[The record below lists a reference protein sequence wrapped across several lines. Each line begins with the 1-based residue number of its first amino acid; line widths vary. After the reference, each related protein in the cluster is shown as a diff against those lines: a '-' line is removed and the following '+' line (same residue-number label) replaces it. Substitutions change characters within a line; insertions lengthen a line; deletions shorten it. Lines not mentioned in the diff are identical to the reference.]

1 MSKLPKRLSE
11 DEAKALPWEEMLLRH
26 TEVKSYSGWESYLGL
41 SRDILRKPSVG
52 TRPLSSH
59 SYNVMMQDFINYFSS
74 SIEFRQWLYS
84 VGWPGELIDRDKG
97 YFAELY
103 TRINNKIKLP
113 SSALPPAHY
122 VHRKAEED
130 QVYAILTGEFSEA
143 RGIYISGS
151 GGVGKTTLVAGT
163 LLRYLPELHGKFRN
177 IVWVDLFD
185 GDGFETCVNQIVAG
199 LGLETK
205 SQTTRGMYD
214 ELQSYFSKHAVI
226 LVCNAIHAIPELRKL
241 VHLVGYQ
248 GRLLITSRAR
258 LSLVQQKDYRFVH
271 LELSSMDDEQG
282 MRLLEKMLDRV
293 IAKDEES
300 AVGQILHLT
309 GCLPLALVLLASIAA
324 SPHMTLDGLANKLES
339 HPLQTLAISGAPV
352 SPGTSV
358 RISLDITYDYLL
370 QHHPD
375 AAKGFVALGIF
386 TRPQSTI
393 DILKQV
399 LPYDDAEGETDRI
412 ISLLDFHHLLTLDEL
427 DGAAVW
433 RTHTLLHG
441 LAKKYLQKDQPLREM
456 LRHSFAN
463 ATEAAITQLQDRFQ
477 HNQPIAKI
485 IDYLKA
491 DIVETSL
498 GLLGDGHVTA
508 ALNVLES
515 AASLLVDAGH
525 YAEYQTW
532 LNRLST
538 QVTVMDLPAGPTKC
552 VVSNFV
558 NLHNGEIH
566 AILNDWEQAR
576 ERWQDVKHCGEA
588 DPEYGQFVSAQIVKA
603 RSYELL
609 MLARQGRNEA
619 ARKVV
624 EKNQREIS
632 SLNIDLAQQP
642 EWQEALIDWFI
653 AAGDLRSAHNAA
665 QRALALFRDSHNVT
679 KTVQIRKTI
688 AEILV
693 MGKNYASAETAIREL
708 IGGDVSSLS
717 LRAELYID
725 LAFVLLQ
732 VQKPADALAQLD
744 QAEKI
749 LGSLPEGTSTE
760 SFAKLWSY
768 RAWGSEQTGEMQQ
781 TLDQAHKSLIYWREL
796 PESEAS
802 QETMLDTISR
812 VKNNL

>member
-1 MSKLPKRLSE
+1 MSKFPIKLSK
-11 DEAKALPWEEMLLRH
+11 DEAKTLPWEKMLLRH
-26 TEVKSYSGWESYLGL
+26 PKVKSYHGWESYLGL
-41 SRDILRKPSVG
+41 SQDTLRKPSSG
-52 TRPLSSH
+52 QRGLSSKTYH
-59 SYNVMMQDFINYFSS
+59 LLMQDLIAHFSTGK
-74 SIEFRQWLYS
+74 EFRQWLYS
-84 VGWPGELIDRDKG
+84 TGWPQELIDRDRDYYG
-97 YFAELY
+97 ELY
-103 TRINNKIKLP
+103 ATINQAIKLP
-113 SSALPPAHY
+113 SVCLPPRYY
-122 VHRKAEED
+122 VHRQVEEY
-130 QVYAILTGEFSEA
+130 QIYEVLTGEFSEA

-163 LLRYLPELHGKFRN
+163 LLRYLPELHRQYHQ

-205 SQTTRGMYD
+205 LQTTRGMED
-214 ELQSYFSKHAVI
+214 ELQSYFSKNAVI
-226 LVCNAIHAIPELRKL
+226 LVCNAIHAVPELRKL

-258 LSLVQQKDYRFVH
+258 LSLVQQKDYRLVH
-271 LELSSMDDEQG
+271 LELPPMDADQG
-282 MRLLEKMLDRV
+282 KRLLEKMLDRA

-300 AVGQILHLT
+300 AVGRILQLT
-309 GCLPLALVLLASIAA
+309 GCLPLALVLLASIAS
-324 SPHMTLDGLANKLES
+324 SPNMTLEGLANKLES

-358 RISLDITYDYLL
+358 RMSLDITYDYLL
-370 QHHPD
+370 KHHPD

-399 LPYDDAEGETDRI
+399 LPYNDAEGETDRI
-412 ISLLDFHHLLTLDEL
+412 ISLLDFHHLLTLDEP

-441 LAKKYLQKDQPLREM
+441 LAKEYLQKDQPLREM
-456 LRHSFAN
+456 LRHSLAN
-463 ATEAAITQLQDRFQ
+463 ATEAAITQYRDRFQ
-477 HNQPIAKI
+477 HNQPVAKI

-491 DIVETSL
+491 DIVEMSL
-498 GLLGDGHVTA
+498 GLLEDGHVMA
-508 ALNVLES
+508 ALNMLES
-515 AASLLVDAGH
+515 ATSLLVDAG
-525 YAEYQTW
+525 YFAEYQVW
-532 LNRLST
+532 LDRLSV
-538 QVTVMDLPAGPTKC
+538 QVTAMDLPAGPTKC

-566 AILNDWEQAR
+566 ASLNDWEQAR

-609 MLARQGRNEA
+609 LLARQGRNEA
-619 ARKVV
+619 ARKVL
-624 EKNQREIS
+624 EKTQREIS
-632 SLNIDLAQQP
+632 SLNIDLARQP

-679 KTVQIRKTI
+679 KTVQIRKTV

-693 MGKNYASAETAIREL
+693 MEKNYAAAETAIREL
-708 IGGDVSSLS
+708 IGEDVSSLS

-725 LAFVLLQ
+725 LAYVLLQ

-749 LGSLPEGTSTE
+749 FSSFPEGTSTE

-781 TLDQAHKSLIYWREL
+781 TLDQAHKSLFYWRKL
-796 PESEAS
+796 PDSETS
-802 QETMLDTISR
+802 QQTLLDMISR
-812 VKNNL
+812 VQKE